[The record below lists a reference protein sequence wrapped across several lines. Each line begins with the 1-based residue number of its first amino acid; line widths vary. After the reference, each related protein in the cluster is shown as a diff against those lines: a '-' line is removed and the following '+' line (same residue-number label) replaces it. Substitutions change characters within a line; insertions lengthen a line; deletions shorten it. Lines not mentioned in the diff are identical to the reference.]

1 MIAIRR
7 ARPADAPGI
16 GAVHVSSWRST
27 YAGVLPD
34 EYLANLS
41 VARQTAYYERA
52 IRIGLGVHVAV
63 LSPVDAQPAA
73 PGARVVGFSTARRNR
88 GGAVGEGEVE
98 TLYVLDDW
106 KDNGLGRMLLRA
118 SAQHL
123 AAMGCKSAFAW
134 VLRDNPSSFF
144 YQRLGG
150 KRVAMST
157 TRVGGS
163 DIPQTAFAWDPIERL
178 INETV

>member
-1 MIAIRR
+1 MISVRR
-7 ARPADAPGI
+7 ARPADAAGI
-16 GAVHVSSWRST
+16 GAVHVSTWRSA

-34 EYLANLS
+34 DYLANLS
-41 VARQTAYYERA
+41 VARQTSYYDRS

-63 LSPVDAQPAA
+63 YADPESSA
-73 PGARVVGFSTARRNR
+73 GSRVIGFSTARRIR
-88 GGAVGEGEVE
+88 GAAVAEGEVE

-106 KDNGLGRMLLRA
+106 KEYGLGRQLLRA
-118 SAQHL
+118 SGQHL

-134 VLRDNPSSFF
+134 VLRDNPSTFF
-144 YQRLGG
+144 YERLGG
-150 KRVAMST
+150 KRVATSI

-163 DIPQTAFAWDPIERL
+163 DLAQTAYAWDPIDRL

>member
-1 MIAIRR
+1 MISIRR
-7 ARPADAPGI
+7 ARPADAAGI
-16 GAVHVSSWRST
+16 GAVHVSSWRSA

-34 EYLANLS
+34 DFLTNLS
-41 VARQTAYYERA
+41 AARQTAYYDRA
-52 IRIGLGVHVAV
+52 IRIGLGVHVAI
-63 LSPVDAQPAA
+63 LTA
-73 PGARVVGFSTARRNR
+73 PDLNGGYRVIGFSTARRNR
-88 GGAVGEGEVE
+88 GGAVAEGEVE

-106 KDNGLGRMLLRA
+106 KEHGIGRKLLRA

-134 VLRDNPSSFF
+134 VLRDNPSHFF
-144 YQRLGG
+144 YEHLGG
-150 KRVAMST
+150 KRVATST

-163 DIPQTAFAWDPIERL
+163 ELPQTAYAWDPIDRL

>member
-1 MIAIRR
+1 LISVRR
-7 ARPADAPGI
+7 ARPFDAAGI
-16 GAVHVSSWRST
+16 GAVHVSSWRSA

-34 EYLANLS
+34 DYLANLS
-41 VARQTAYYERA
+41 VARQAAYYDRA

-63 LSPVDAQPAA
+63 QADPELPA
-73 PGARVVGFSTARRNR
+73 GSRVIGFSTARRIR
-88 GGAVGEGEVE
+88 GGVVAEGEVE

-106 KDNGLGRMLLRA
+106 REYGLGRQLLRA
-118 SAQHL
+118 SGQHL

-134 VLRDNPSSFF
+134 VLRDNPSIFF
-144 YQRLGG
+144 YEHLGG
-150 KRVAMST
+150 KRVATST

-163 DIPQTAFAWDPIERL
+163 ELAQTAYAWDPIERL

>member
-1 MIAIRR
+1 MISVRR
-7 ARPADAPGI
+7 ARPSDAPGI

-34 EYLANLS
+34 DFLAGLS
-41 VARQTAYYERA
+41 VARQSSYYERA
-52 IRIGLGVHVAV
+52 IRVGLGVHVAV
-63 LSPVDAQPAA
+63 LSPEVLGVQ
-73 PGARVVGFSTARRNR
+73 RVVGFSTARRSR
-88 GGAVGEGEVE
+88 GEQVGEGEVE

-106 KDNGLGRMLLRA
+106 KENGLGRMLLRA

-134 VLRDNPSSFF
+134 VLRDNPSTFF
-144 YQRLGG
+144 YERLGG
-150 KRVAMST
+150 KRVAAST

-163 DIPQTAFAWDPIERL
+163 DIPQTAFVWDPIERL
-178 INETV
+178 IDETV

>member
-1 MIAIRR
+1 LIQVRR
-7 ARPADAPGI
+7 ARPADAAGI
-16 GAVHVSSWRST
+16 GAVHVSSWRSA

-34 EYLANLS
+34 DYLANLS
-41 VARQTAYYERA
+41 VARQAAYYDRA

-63 LSPVDAQPAA
+63 QADPDLPA
-73 PGARVVGFSTARRNR
+73 GSRVIGFSTARRIR
-88 GGAVGEGEVE
+88 GGAVAEGEVE

-106 KDNGLGRMLLRA
+106 KEYGLGRLLLRA
-118 SAQHL
+118 SGQHL

-134 VLRDNPSSFF
+134 VLRDNPSTFF
-144 YQRLGG
+144 YERLGG
-150 KRVAMST
+150 KRVATST

-163 DIPQTAFAWDPIERL
+163 ELAQTAYAWDPIERL

>member
-1 MIAIRR
+1 LISVRR
-7 ARPADAPGI
+7 ARPADAAGI
-16 GAVHVSSWRST
+16 GAVHVSSWRSA

-34 EYLANLS
+34 DYLANLS
-41 VARQTAYYERA
+41 VARQTAYYDRA

-63 LSPVDAQPAA
+63 QADAEMPS
-73 PGARVVGFSTARRNR
+73 GSRVIGFSTARRLR
-88 GGAVGEGEVE
+88 GNAVAEGEVE

-106 KDNGLGRMLLRA
+106 KEYGLGRQLLRA
-118 SAQHL
+118 SGQHL

-134 VLRDNPSSFF
+134 VLRDNPSIFF
-144 YQRLGG
+144 YERLGG
-150 KRVAMST
+150 KRVATST

-163 DIPQTAFAWDPIERL
+163 DLVQTAYAWDPIDRL